1 MSVKDKDNAAKS
13 GDTDNS
19 RGRVGEALETARERA
34 IDAYDSARERAS
46 TTGRKASETLAEA
59 PLIALGGGLA
69 IGALLAS
76 LLPRTQ
82 TEKRLLGP
90 VSDRITGAGREA
102 FQAAKTAGRDTLS
115 ELNIT
120 SEAGKSAI
128 QSVIDGIGQ
137 AAKSSGQAAL
147 GSVRNKN

>member
-1 MSVKDKDNAAKS
+1 MSVKDKDNAAQS
-13 GDTDNS
+13 SDTEAT
-19 RGRVGEALETARERA
+19 RGRVGEAIESARERA
-34 IDAYDSARERAS
+34 IDAYDNARERAS
-46 TTGRKASETLAEA
+46 ATGRKASDTLGQA

-82 TEKRLLGP
+82 AEKRLLGP
-90 VSDRITGAGREA
+90 VSDRIAGAGRDA
-102 FQAAKTAGRDTLS
+102 YQAAKTAGRDTLS

-147 GSVRNKN
+147 GSVRGKD

>member
-1 MSVKDKDNAAKS
+1 MSVKDKDNAAQS
-13 GDTDNS
+13 GEAEVT

-46 TTGRKASETLAEA
+46 TTGRKASETLGQA

-82 TEKRLLGP
+82 AEKRLLGP
-90 VSDRITGAGREA
+90 VSDRITGAGRDA
-102 FQAAKTAGRDTLS
+102 YQAAKTAGRETLS

-137 AAKSSGQAAL
+137 AAKSSGQAAV
-147 GSVRNKN
+147 GAVRNKN